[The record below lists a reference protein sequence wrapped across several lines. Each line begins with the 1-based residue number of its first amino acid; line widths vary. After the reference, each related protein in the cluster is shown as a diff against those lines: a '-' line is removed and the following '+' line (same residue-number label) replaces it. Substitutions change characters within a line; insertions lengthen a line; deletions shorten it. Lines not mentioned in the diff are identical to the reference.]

1 LQAIEKLAGELGP
14 SRLLLIEYHV
24 KDRWSF
30 AQTEALYH
38 FYDAPG
44 TPTVLFDGENKESGG
59 GGTVFLYDL
68 YKTDADRA
76 LSSPPSARISGA
88 KLADSV
94 SGPVSVRITNTSS
107 QTIAGAR
114 LFGVA
119 YQNMAADRHRF
130 LVSDISTAPVDVFPP
145 GETLE
150 FELPFQTQATSLNV
164 ALFLKSASGIIL
176 QAALVPGSD
185 FIWLP

>member
-38 FYDAPG
+38 YYNAPG

-59 GGTVFLYDL
+59 GGTVFLYEL
-68 YKTDADRA
+68 YKQDAAKA
-76 LSSPPSARISGA
+76 LTSPPPVRISGA
-88 KLADSV
+88 KLADTV

-107 QTIAGAR
+107 QTISSAR

-130 LVSDISTAPVDVFPP
+130 LVSDISTALVDVLSP

-150 FELPFQTQATSLNV
+150 FELPFQTQATALNI

-176 QAALVPGSD
+176 QATLLPGSD